1 MTGRE
6 EQDKSADVVTCTV
19 HVFSLPCYALLV
31 QGSTL
36 SFLNILVACKCD
48 SLPDILH
55 EPLLV
60 STAIGYSVRAKRVYT
75 DCPIN
80 VLNKVTHADL
90 IELTMLDFD
99 IVLCKDWLHKC
110 YDTIDH

>member
-1 MTGRE
+1 MVTGTLH
-6 EQDKSADVVTCTV
+6 AFFFPV
-19 HVFSLPCYALLV
+19 YALLV

-60 STAIGYSVRAKRVYT
+60 STAIGDSVRAKRVYT

-80 VLNKVTHADL
+80 VLNKVTHVDL
-90 IELTMLDFD
+90 IELTMFDFD
-99 IVLCKDWLHKC
+99 IILGMDWLHKF
-110 YDTIDH
+110 YATIDH